1 MAKKPLYNSNTEAAE
16 ATMDIARLRASI
28 ETIKHLDGFDV
39 RDPKMVC
46 AVGKSLMNHVYDL
59 CEIILHFICRKM
71 ADEME
76 LTEWPRIK
84 DLSKK
89 DNPIVLPVDVR
100 VAVSTMKDIK
110 SECDKTFVEP
120 DELKAFFF
128 AVSYFVNWANEVLGG
143 GKESEPA
150 RYLIDLIGRWYGHFE
165 KENKSLS
172 DEHRLYQIYYGEGG
186 IEKYSDEEI
195 DEIHKRR
202 KGNKMESMAS
212 LYIYLI
218 LKNHHSSKKNPFHTK
233 DIKDYLWKDYEIDLG
248 RGAIERA
255 LITLEASGDTNI
267 WKGTEKGSGYW
278 YSEKDE
284 NAEE

>member
-1 MAKKPLYNSNTEAAE
+1 MAKKPLYRSNTVDKEAA
-16 ATMDIARLRASI
+16 MDIARLRASI
-28 ETIKHLDGFDV
+28 ETIKRLDGFDV
-39 RDPKMVC
+39 RDPRMVC

-59 CEIILHFICRKM
+59 CEIILHFICCRM
-71 ADEME
+71 ANENG
-76 LTEWPRIK
+76 LAEWPRIK

-89 DNPIVLPVDVR
+89 GNPVVLPGDVR
-100 VAVSTMKDIK
+100 LAVSAMKDIK

-120 DELKAFFF
+120 DELKAFFY
-128 AVSYFVNWANEVLGG
+128 AVSFFVNWADEVLEA

-150 RYLIDLIGRWYGHFE
+150 RYLIDLIGSWYGRFE
-165 KENKSLS
+165 KENKLRS
-172 DEHRLYQIYYGEGG
+172 EKYRLYQIYYGEGG
-186 IEKYSDEEI
+186 IEKYSDEEL

-267 WKGTEKGSGYW
+267 WKGPEKGSGYW
-278 YSEKDE
+278 YVSG
-284 NAEE
+284 

>member
-16 ATMDIARLRASI
+16 VTMDIERLRASI
-28 ETIKHLDGFDV
+28 ETIKHIDGFDV

-59 CEIILHFICRKM
+59 CEIVLHFICRKM
-71 ADEME
+71 ADENG
-76 LTEWPRIK
+76 LAEWPRIK

-89 DNPIVLPVDVR
+89 GNPVVLPGDVR
-100 VAVSTMKDIK
+100 LAVSAMKDIK

-120 DELKAFFF
+120 DELKAFFY
-128 AVSYFVNWANEVLGG
+128 AVSFFVNWANEVLGL
-143 GKESEPA
+143 GKESDPA
-150 RYLIDLIGRWYGHFE
+150 RYLIDLIGGWYGHFE
-165 KENKSLS
+165 KENKWRS
-172 DEHRLYQIYYGEGG
+172 DNYRLYQIYYGEGG
-186 IEKYSDEEI
+186 IEKYSDEEL

-218 LKNHHSSKKNPFHTK
+218 LKNHHSSKDNPFHTK
-233 DIKDYLWKDYEIDLG
+233 EIDNYLWEDYELDLG
-248 RGAIERA
+248 RGAIERT

-267 WKGTEKGSGYW
+267 WRRPEKGSGYW

>member
-1 MAKKPLYNSNTEAAE
+1 MAKKPLYRSNTVDKEAA
-16 ATMDIARLRASI
+16 MDIARLRASI
-28 ETIKHLDGFDV
+28 ETIKRLDGFDV
-39 RDPKMVC
+39 RDPRMVC

-59 CEIILHFICRKM
+59 CEIILHFICCRM
-71 ADEME
+71 ANENG
-76 LTEWPRIK
+76 LAEWPRIK
-84 DLSKK
+84 ELSKK
-89 DNPIVLPVDVR
+89 GNPVVLPGDVR
-100 VAVSTMKDIK
+100 LAVSAMKDIK

-120 DELKAFFF
+120 DELKAFFY
-128 AVSYFVNWANEVLGG
+128 AVFFFVNWADEVLEA

-150 RYLIDLIGRWYGHFE
+150 RYLIDLIGSWYGRFE
-165 KENKSLS
+165 KENKLRS
-172 DEHRLYQIYYGEGG
+172 EKYRLYQIYYGEGG
-186 IEKYSDEEI
+186 IEKYSDEEL

-218 LKNHHSSKKNPFHTK
+218 LKNHHSSKNNRFHTK
-233 DIKDYLWKDYEIDLG
+233 DIENYLWEDYEIDLG

-267 WKGTEKGSGYW
+267 WKGTEKRSGYW

-284 NAEE
+284 NVEE

>member
-16 ATMDIARLRASI
+16 ATVDIARLRASI

-71 ADEME
+71 ADEKG

-89 DNPIVLPVDVR
+89 GNPIVLPVDVR

-186 IEKYSDEEI
+186 IEKYSDEEL

-248 RGAIERA
+248 RGAIERV

-267 WKGTEKGSGYW
+267 WKGPEKGSGYW

>member
-1 MAKKPLYNSNTEAAE
+1 MAKKPLYSLNTSDTEVA
-16 ATMDIARLRASI
+16 MNIARLRASI
-28 ETIKHLDGFDV
+28 ETIKHIDGFDV
-39 RDPKMVC
+39 RDPRMVC

-59 CEIILHFICRKM
+59 CEIILHFICCRM
-71 ADEME
+71 ANENG
-76 LTEWPRIK
+76 LAEWPRIK

-89 DNPIVLPVDVR
+89 GNPVVLPGDVR
-100 VAVSTMKDIK
+100 LAVSAMKDIK

-128 AVSYFVNWANEVLGG
+128 AVSYFVNWAKEMLGRDTENESIL
-143 GKESEPA
+143 
-150 RYLIDLIGRWYGHFE
+150 YLIDLIGSWYGRFE
-165 KENKSLS
+165 KENKLRS
-172 DEHRLYQIYYGEGG
+172 DEYRFYQVYYGEGG
-186 IEKYSDEEI
+186 IEKYSDEEL
-195 DEIHKRR
+195 DEIHRRR

-218 LKNHHSSKKNPFHTK
+218 LKNHNSSKKNPFHTK
-233 DIKDYLWKDYEIDLG
+233 EIENYLWEDYEIKLG

-255 LITLEASGDTNI
+255 LITLEASGDANI
-267 WKGTEKGSGYW
+267 WRAPEKGSGYW